1 MTTATNNPKIFLFRF
16 IMFTVLLLWISKDIN
31 AQDVSIAALQQIITI
46 MEDSLVE
53 LNNKTSSLS
62 QSLNQLNETIFQQK
76 QNLKGSSNLLKRYNL
91 NRNLKKAQ
99 QVAVE
104 MEAINIRIR
113 TIRYQL
119 QENYHFIINQYEAA
133 LKETMQSNE
142 INTHNGPTTSIL
154 SLLDTL
160 EKNKRIYQQK
170 LTDQSFQ
177 KSEQPSLEIED
188 NDNLERLQLKN
199 TLLQDRVIRFHRE
212 EQQLMNN
219 LEDQQSN
226 LSVYEDLIIF
236 TDNLQ
241 QSIDPEQEYFDQ
253 ERMDQLKDEV
263 FTLKANISHILER
276 LQQIKTSIKSL
287 EDQQIIFQ
295 KTIQNKL
302 KNSNSGGSTGY
313 E

>member
-1 MTTATNNPKIFLFRF
+1 MTTATNKPKIFLFRF
-16 IMFTVLLLWISKDIN
+16 IITVLLLGISNDMH

-46 MEDSLVE
+46 REDSLVE
-53 LNNKTSSLS
+53 LNNKTNSLS
-62 QSLNQLNETIFQQK
+62 QSLDQLNETIFQQK
-76 QNLKGSSNLLKRYNL
+76 QNLKGFSNPLKRYNL
-91 NRNLKKAQ
+91 NRNLKEAQ
-99 QVAVE
+99 RVAAE
-104 MEAINIRIR
+104 METINIRIR

-199 TLLQDRVIRFHRE
+199 TLLQDRITRLHRE

-219 LEDQQSN
+219 LEEQQSN

-276 LQQIKTSIKSL
+276 LQQIKISIKSL
-287 EDQQIIFQ
+287 EDQQTIFE

-302 KNSNSGGSTGY
+302 KKSNSGGSTGY